1 VPAPCPFRRPIDS
14 ASSGAVAPGFR
25 IRIEAFLG
33 IVLLIAVF
41 VVLEFHARE
50 GNQ

>member
-1 VPAPCPFRRPIDS
+1 LCLRHVPS
-14 ASSGAVAPGFR
+14 AVRSTRHLPGPSPGFR

-41 VVLEFHARE
+41 VVFEFHARE
-50 GNQ
+50 GNH